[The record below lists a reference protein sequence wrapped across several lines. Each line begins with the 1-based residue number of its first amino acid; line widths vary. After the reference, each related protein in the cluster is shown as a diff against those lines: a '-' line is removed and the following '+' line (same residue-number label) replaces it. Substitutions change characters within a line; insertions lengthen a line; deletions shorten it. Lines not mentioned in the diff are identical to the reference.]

1 MNTNGSVVLTRKITI
16 TSPNPIKK
24 EDFIK
29 KIGETA
35 RNITGYL
42 KKNGCLQLGHLKL
55 ISTTDGED
63 YLQLSI
69 LDMAQKPQVKGI
81 LRETFEKIKLTF
93 NIIEFG
99 VRKEDIDSKVDEE
112 IKSMKL
118 YFDNS

>member
-1 MNTNGSVVLTRKITI
+1 MNTNGSVVLTRKVII
-16 TSPNPIKK
+16 TSPSPIKK

-29 KIGETA
+29 KIGEIA
-35 RNITGYL
+35 RNITVYL
-42 KKNGCLQLGHLKL
+42 KKNGCSQLGHLKL

-69 LDMAQKPQVKGI
+69 LDMTQKPQIKGI

-99 VRKEDIDSKVDEE
+99 VRKEDIDSKVNEE
-112 IKSMKL
+112 IKSMKS
-118 YFDNS
+118 YFDNR